1 MRKILSIT
9 LFTFILTPAV
19 FSQGIIFDSAQFA
32 SREQVRITRA
42 PLPRAYSLKK
52 YTPIGYPQVGS
63 TCVAHSFATARTIL
77 AAKSLG
83 WTDKQKITGLY
94 FSPYYIYFRN
104 KFPEDVN
111 CNYGLNVEETA
122 KDVLKNGFAPIT
134 DVEYPYYYPFT
145 KSPLCIEK
153 KGTDYPPSMQEDENN
168 AANYKIDEIYTVT
181 TITQLKTALSKGM
194 PVAVILFPPPSFTN
208 AKSDLWASLPTEF
221 LNRNIMAHAV
231 LAIGYDD
238 AKYGGSIEIMNSWG
252 DTWGN
257 KGFTNIRYKDYS
269 KFFVGGYAFYVKDN
283 NKPAIKPT
291 TVKPTNTV
299 IKNNSQEKKED
310 PSKRDKD
317 SAPTLKEAVTPTTIN
332 VRKGYGNG
340 TIKFNNSELVKAF
353 KK

>member
-1 MRKILSIT
+1 MKNLYLT
-9 LFTFILTPAV
+9 AFAFILVTQS
-19 FSQGIIFDSAQFA
+19 FSQGIIFDSVQFA
-32 SREQVRITRA
+32 QRERVKISRA
-42 PLPRAYSLKK
+42 PLPKAYSLKK

-83 WTDKQKITGLY
+83 WTDKQKITSLY

-104 KFPEDVN
+104 KFDGDVN
-111 CNYGLNVEETA
+111 CNYGLDVEKTA
-122 KDVLKNGFAPIT
+122 KDVLENGFAPIA

-145 KSPLCIEK
+145 KSVLCVEK
-153 KGTDYPPSMQEDENN
+153 SGTDYPPSMQEDETV
-168 AANYKIDEIYTVT
+168 ASNYKIDEIYTVST
-181 TITQLKTALSKGM
+181 LQQLKTALSKGM

-208 AKSDLWASLPTEF
+208 AKTDLWTSPPTEF

-238 AKYGGSIEIMNSWG
+238 IKYGGCVEIMNSWG

-257 KGFTNIRYKDYS
+257 KGFISVKYKDYQ
-269 KFFVGGYAFYVKDN
+269 KFFVGGYAFYMKDN
-283 NKPAIKPT
+283 KAPLKNTPAPVTNKVAPKVP
-291 TVKPTNTV
+291 
-299 IKNNSQEKKED
+299 EKKD
-310 PSKRDKD
+310 DIPLQKSIDA
-317 SAPTLKEAVTPTTIN
+317 SPTPTTIS

-340 TIKFNNSELVKAF
+340 TTKFNNSSLLKAF